1 MGRARLSSSRSFSS
15 DSESSDKTEKR
26 SKKKETSRS
35 SRHKESSGQKKKR
48 HSKSERRRDHEERR
62 GKRRDRKK
70 LEKRHKS
77 RRKKDGSDDSDYS
90 HFSSS
95 YSGEDSVSQS
105 SRPEAITRLFL
116 QKFPNAADDLKQL
129 LHMIDSGQGVDVGGI
144 SDKSLVKLLRHI
156 VGPILC
162 PYLKTGDS
170 LHPVSKEPHTQV
182 SSPSEHSPKDQ
193 AENDTNLNELQ
204 DEGPTPGRRRLI
216 GPEMPSR
223 EVLAA
228 AAELTEAES
237 SLLKKTNN
245 VIASSFDTFNMPRE
259 AELDI
264 DSELLIGPPPPAIV
278 SEAAS
283 ANEAERFE
291 EVILSLSLGLAKMFH
306 NLISGSQQCQVA
318 RIVSADVDKPYDIL
332 GVNWKMSSE
341 NIKKRYWKLSL
352 LVHPDKCTHPQ
363 AHQAFVLLNQ
373 AFKDLQDPDKV
384 GLIMLQIHFPTVAAG
399 GSGLIQLF
407 WIGWHNSRLTWAR
420 NEEVFMCWI
429 YWICIDDRRAFTSNG
444 LLSSTVGQAAV
455 EASSAKM
462 KHESSLRN
470 GGKVAIQWNC
480 EHYAK
485 LLRISMEGDD
495 ELLAMPMAPINQDER
510 EPSKREEWMT
520 TLPPERKP
528 GMTMQSTS
536 FSRTT
541 KEGRGDTSAWTDN
554 PLDKAQKAKQ
564 NYLEAYNK
572 AKTLGDVEGEKERKT
587 KDADLVDKYNA
598 SKRSVSLVQKHR
610 EETSR
615 PKKKVKRPEKDEWEG
630 QHPWKPW
637 DREKD
642 LTAGRKKV
650 NFDADNMSQGLSS
663 RFSSGSVQRNF
674 L

>member
-144 SDKSLVKLLRHI
+144 SDKSLVKLLRRLFQSLNLKKNDYGVYLLHRKGIPTLDI

-228 AAELTEAES
+228 AAELTEAEC
-237 SLLKKTNN
+237 LL
-245 VIASSFDTFNMPRE
+245 RE

-291 EVILSLSLGLAKMFH
+291 E
-306 NLISGSQQCQVA
+306 VA

-373 AFKDLQDPDKV
+373 AFKDLQDPDKRKSLDDKIKKREEEEEMKV
-384 GLIMLQIHFPTVAAG
+384 ELRALREAAEWRKSQG
-399 GSGLIQLF
+399 
-407 WIGWHNSRLTWAR
+407 
-420 NEEVFMCWI
+420 
-429 YWICIDDRRAFTSNG
+429 
-444 LLSSTVGQAAV
+444 
-455 EASSAKM
+455 
-462 KHESSLRN
+462 
-470 GGKVAIQWNC
+470 
-480 EHYAK
+480 
-485 LLRISMEGDD
+485 ISMEGDD

>member
-1 MGRARLSSSRSFSS
+1 MGRARQSSSRSFSPVS
-15 DSESSDKTEKR
+15 KSSDRTEKR
-26 SKKKETSRS
+26 SKRKETSRS

-48 HSKSERRRDHEERR
+48 HSNSEKRRDHEERR
-62 GKRRDRKK
+62 ERRRDRRK
-70 LEKRHKS
+70 LEKRQKS
-77 RRKKDGSDDSDYS
+77 RREKDDTDDSDYS

-95 YSGEDSVSQS
+95 SGEDSDSQS
-105 SRPEAITRLFL
+105 SRPEAIARLIL

-144 SDKSLVKLLRHI
+144 SDKLLVKLLRRLFQSLNLKKNDYDIYLLRQKGIPTLDI

-162 PYLKTGDS
+162 PYLTTGDS
-170 LHPVSKEPHTQV
+170 LHPNSKAPHTQV

-204 DEGPTPGRRRLI
+204 GKDEGPTPGRKRLI

-228 AAELTEAES
+228 AAELTEAEGF
-237 SLLKKTNN
+237 L
-245 VIASSFDTFNMPRE
+245 RG
-259 AELDI
+259 AELEI

-291 EVILSLSLGLAKMFH
+291 EV
-306 NLISGSQQCQVA
+306 A
-318 RIVSADVDKPYDIL
+318 RIVGADVDKPYDII

-373 AFKDLQDPDKV
+373 AFKDLQDPDKRKS
-384 GLIMLQIHFPTVAAG
+384 LDDKIKQREEEEEMKLELRALLEAAEWRKSQG
-399 GSGLIQLF
+399 
-407 WIGWHNSRLTWAR
+407 
-420 NEEVFMCWI
+420 
-429 YWICIDDRRAFTSNG
+429 
-444 LLSSTVGQAAV
+444 
-455 EASSAKM
+455 
-462 KHESSLRN
+462 
-470 GGKVAIQWNC
+470 
-480 EHYAK
+480 
-485 LLRISMEGDD
+485 ISMVGDD
-495 ELLAMPMAPINQDER
+495 ELLAMPMAPIKQDEG
-510 EPSKREEWMT
+510 EPSKRDEWMT

-541 KEGRGDTSAWTDN
+541 KEGRGDASIWTN
-554 PLDKAQKAKQ
+554 SPLDKAQKAKQ

-572 AKTLGDVEGEKERKT
+572 AKTLGDVEGEKERQT
-587 KDADLVDKYNA
+587 RDADLVDKYNA

-610 EETSR
+610 EENSR
-615 PKKKVKRPEKDEWEG
+615 PKKKVKRPEKEEWEG

-650 NFDADNMSQGLSS
+650 NFDADNMTQGLAS

>member
-1 MGRARLSSSRSFSS
+1 MGRARRSSSRSFSS
-15 DSESSDKTEKR
+15 DSESADKTEKR
-26 SKKKETSRS
+26 SKEKETSRS

-77 RRKKDGSDDSDYS
+77 RREKDGSDDSDYS

-95 YSGEDSVSQS
+95 YSGEDSDSQS
-105 SRPEAITRLFL
+105 SRPEAIARLFL

-144 SDKSLVKLLRHI
+144 SDKSLVKLLRRLFQSLNLKKNDYGVYLLRRKGIPTLDI

-228 AAELTEAES
+228 AAELTEAEC
-237 SLLKKTNN
+237 LL
-245 VIASSFDTFNMPRE
+245 RE

-291 EVILSLSLGLAKMFH
+291 EV
-306 NLISGSQQCQVA
+306 A
-318 RIVSADVDKPYDIL
+318 RIVGADVDKPYDIL

-373 AFKDLQDPDKV
+373 AFKDLQDPDKRKSLDDKIKKREEEEEMKV
-384 GLIMLQIHFPTVAAG
+384 ELRALREAAEWRKSQG
-399 GSGLIQLF
+399 
-407 WIGWHNSRLTWAR
+407 
-420 NEEVFMCWI
+420 
-429 YWICIDDRRAFTSNG
+429 
-444 LLSSTVGQAAV
+444 
-455 EASSAKM
+455 
-462 KHESSLRN
+462 
-470 GGKVAIQWNC
+470 
-480 EHYAK
+480 
-485 LLRISMEGDD
+485 ISMEGDD

-610 EETSR
+610 EESSR